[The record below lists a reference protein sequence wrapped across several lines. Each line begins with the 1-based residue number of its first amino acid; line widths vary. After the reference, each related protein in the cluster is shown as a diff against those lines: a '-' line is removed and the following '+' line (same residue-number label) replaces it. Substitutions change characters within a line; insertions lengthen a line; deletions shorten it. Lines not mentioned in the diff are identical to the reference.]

1 MPILSNVGQF
11 LTPAGIGAGIGF
23 LAGGP
28 VGAAV
33 GAGIGTGI
41 GSAIG
46 KRRSEGRGLRGAGE
60 QLMGYQQELGQQQAE
75 EARQLEAQI
84 AAMGRPQMQ
93 AEVQRLQEIADI
105 TGMQARTGMPAAAME
120 AAQQNIERQ
129 QQASL
134 AAATSLGGG
143 MRSISGI
150 GDTTAQ
156 QYRAL
161 NVQDVAAQQ
170 AAQQQYLGALGAL
183 AGAEARAEAYNVLTP
198 YEQMVAQQQA
208 LEGASIQNI
217 MGGYQTGYDIAAT
230 KRQQNVELAGAGLQ
244 AVTAIGGLVAEN
256 PEILKLGN

>member
-1 MPILSNVGQF
+1 MPNLSNIGQF
-11 LTPAGIGAGIGF
+11 LSNPAVIGAGIGL

-28 VGAAV
+28 AGAAV
-33 GAGIGTGI
+33 GSRI

-46 KRRSEGRGLRGAGE
+46 SRRSEGRGLRGAGE
-60 QLMGYQQELGQQQAE
+60 QLMGYQQELGQQQAA

-93 AEVQRLQEIADI
+93 AEVQRLQEIADV

-183 AGAEARAEAYNVLTP
+183 AGAEGRAEAYNVLTP
-198 YEQMVAQQQA
+198 YEQMVASQQA

-217 MGGYQTGYDIAAT
+217 MGGYQTGYDMAAM
-230 KRQQNVELAGAGLQ
+230 KRQQNIELAGAGLQ
-244 AVTAIGGLVAEN
+244 AVASVAPLIAEGVA
-256 PEILKLGN
+256 KTSG

>member
-1 MPILSNVGQF
+1 
-11 LTPAGIGAGIGF
+11 
-23 LAGGP
+23 
-28 VGAAV
+28 
-33 GAGIGTGI
+33 
-41 GSAIG
+41 
-46 KRRSEGRGLRGAGE
+46 
-60 QLMGYQQELGQQQAE
+60 
-75 EARQLEAQI
+75 
-84 AAMGRPQMQ
+84 MGRPQMQ

-170 AAQQQYLGALGAL
+170 ASQQQYLGALGAL
-183 AGAEARAEAYNVLTP
+183 AGAEGRAEAYNVLTP
-198 YEQMVAQQQA
+198 YEQMAAEQQA

-217 MGGYQTGYDIAAT
+217 MGGYQTAYDTAAMR
-230 KRQQNVELAGAGLQ
+230 RQQNIELVGGGLQ
-244 AVTAIGGLVAEN
+244 AVSSIAGVIAQN
-256 PEILKLGN
+256 PEILKR